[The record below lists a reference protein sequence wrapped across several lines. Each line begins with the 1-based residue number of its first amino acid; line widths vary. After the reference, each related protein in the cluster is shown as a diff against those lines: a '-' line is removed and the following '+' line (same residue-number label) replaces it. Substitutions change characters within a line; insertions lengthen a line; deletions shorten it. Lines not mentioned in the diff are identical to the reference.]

1 MNTLQ
6 RLINKIN
13 AKQNFTYNLT
23 NNRQRYIVSIKSVYN
38 GLNPSIDFDLI
49 KKVSKIIS
57 AKNHSFD
64 SLGGWFNEDNKAYCL
79 DLNLHLSDLT
89 TALKLAKV
97 NQQTAIFDSKKN
109 LVIYLNNI

>member
-38 GLNPSIDFDLI
+38 GLNPSIEFDLI
-49 KKVSKIIS
+49 TKVSNILET
-57 AKNHSFD
+57 NNFD
-64 SLGGWFNEDNKAYCL
+64 SLGGWFNVENENYCL
-79 DLNLHLSDLT
+79 DLNIHLSDLT

>member
-1 MNTLQ
+1 MKTLQ

-23 NNRQRYIVSIKSVYN
+23 NNRNRYIVSIENIYN
-38 GLNPSIDFDLI
+38 GSNPSIKFDLI
-49 KKVSKIIS
+49 TKVSKIIETT
-57 AKNHSFD
+57 NFD
-64 SLGGWFNEDNKAYCL
+64 SLGGWFDVDDKTYCL
-79 DLNLHLSDLT
+79 DLNIHLSDLT

-97 NQQTAIFDSKKN
+97 NKQTAIFDSKKN

>member
-6 RLINKIN
+6 RLINKVN

-23 NNRQRYIVSIKSVYN
+23 NNRERYIVSIKSVYN

-49 KKVSKIIS
+49 TKVSKIIS
-57 AKNHSFD
+57 AST
-64 SLGGWFNEDNKAYCL
+64 S
-79 DLNLHLSDLT
+79 
-89 TALKLAKV
+89 LKLAKV
-97 NQQTAIFDSKKN
+97 NQQKAIFDSKKN

>member
-6 RLINKIN
+6 RLINKVN

-38 GLNPSIDFDLI
+38 GSNPSIDFDLI
-49 KKVSKIIS
+49 TKVSKIID

-64 SLGGWFNEDNKAYCL
+64 SLGGWFNVDDKTYCL

-89 TALKLAKV
+89 TSLKLAKA
-97 NQQTAIFDSKKN
+97 NQQNAIFDSKKN

>member
-23 NNRQRYIVSIKSVYN
+23 NNRERYIVSIRSVYN
-38 GLNPSIDFDLI
+38 GLNPSIEFDLI
-49 KKVSKIIS
+49 TKVSKIIG

-64 SLGGWFNEDNKAYCL
+64 SLGGWFNVDDKTYCL
-79 DLNLHLSDLT
+79 DLN
-89 TALKLAKV
+89 
-97 NQQTAIFDSKKN
+97 
-109 LVIYLNNI
+109 

>member
-6 RLINKIN
+6 RLINKVN

-23 NNRQRYIVSIKSVYN
+23 NNRNRYIVSIENVYN
-38 GLNPSIDFDLI
+38 GSNPSIKFDLI
-49 KKVSKIIS
+49 TKVSKIIETT
-57 AKNHSFD
+57 NFD
-64 SLGGWFNEDNKAYCL
+64 SLGGWFDVDDKTYCL
-79 DLNLHLSDLT
+79 DLNIHLSDLT

-97 NQQTAIFDSKKN
+97 NKQTAIFDSKKN

>member
-6 RLINKIN
+6 RLINRIN

-23 NNRQRYIVSIKSVYN
+23 NNRNRYIVSIESVYN
-38 GLNPSIDFDLI
+38 GLNPSIDFHLI
-49 KKVSKIIS
+49 TKVSKIIQ
-57 AKNHSFD
+57 KQDFD
-64 SLGGWFNEDNKAYCL
+64 SLGGWFNLDNKTYCL
-79 DLNLHLSDLT
+79 DLNIHLSDLT